1 MFTKAKCSARCSS
14 SLCLKPYHESL
25 CQEALDL
32 KRSNGEERT
41 ESKCRKDEDHDLRY
55 GPGPPA
61 EFRRVSMHYLS
72 HWSVQQQHLLQRL
85 QALGAQEMQWAQALD
100 KGP

>member
-1 MFTKAKCSARCSS
+1 M
-14 SLCLKPYHESL
+14 

-32 KRSNGEERT
+32 ERSNGKERT
-41 ESKCRKDEDHDLRY
+41 ESECRKDEDHDLQY
-55 GPGPPA
+55 GPGLPE
-61 EFRRVSMHYLS
+61 EFRRVSMRRLS
-72 HWSVQQQHLLQRL
+72 QWSGQQQHLLQQL

>member
-1 MFTKAKCSARCSS
+1 M
-14 SLCLKPYHESL
+14 

-32 KRSNGEERT
+32 EKGNGKERT
-41 ESKCRKDEDHDLRY
+41 ESKCWKDEDHDLRY

-61 EFRRVSMHYLS
+61 EFRQVSMCRLS
-72 HWSVQQQHLLQRL
+72 HWSGLQHHLLQRL

>member
-1 MFTKAKCSARCSS
+1 M
-14 SLCLKPYHESL
+14 

-32 KRSNGEERT
+32 ERSNVGERT
-41 ESKCRKDEDHDLRY
+41 ESKCRKDEDHDLWY
-55 GPGPPA
+55 GPGPFA
-61 EFRRVSMHYLS
+61 EFRRVSMCQLS
-72 HWSVQQQHLLQRL
+72 SIGCHVCCSGGQQQHLLQRL

>member
-1 MFTKAKCSARCSS
+1 MC
-14 SLCLKPYHESL
+14 P
-25 CQEALDL
+25 EALDL
-32 KRSNGEERT
+32 ERSNEKEGT

-61 EFRRVSMHYLS
+61 EFRRISLRRLS
-72 HWSVQQQHLLQRL
+72 HLSGQQQHLLQRL
-85 QALGAQEMQWAQALD
+85 QALGAQEMQMAQALD

>member
-1 MFTKAKCSARCSS
+1 M
-14 SLCLKPYHESL
+14 

-32 KRSNGEERT
+32 ERSNGEERT

-55 GPGPPA
+55 RPGPPA
-61 EFRRVSMHYLS
+61 EFRRVSMRCLL
-72 HWSVQQQHLLQRL
+72 HWSGQQQHLQQL
-85 QALGAQEMQWAQALD
+85 QALGTQEMQWAQALD

>member
-1 MFTKAKCSARCSS
+1 M
-14 SLCLKPYHESL
+14 

-32 KRSNGEERT
+32 ERSNGKGRT
-41 ESKCRKDEDHDLRY
+41 ESKCRKDEDHDMQY

-61 EFRRVSMHYLS
+61 EFRRISMRRLS
-72 HWSVQQQHLLQRL
+72 HWSGQQQHLLQRL
-85 QALGAQEMQWAQALD
+85 QALGAQEMQWAQGLD

>member
-1 MFTKAKCSARCSS
+1 M
-14 SLCLKPYHESL
+14 

-32 KRSNGEERT
+32 ERSNGKERT
-41 ESKCRKDEDHDLRY
+41 ESKCRKDEDHDLWY

-61 EFRRVSMHYLS
+61 EFRQVSMHRLS
-72 HWSVQQQHLLQRL
+72 HWSGQQQHFLQRL
-85 QALGAQEMQWAQALD
+85 QALGTQDMQLAQALD